1 MTKKMTTIITREM
14 KEKFIERIITNSS
27 FWLNEQTSSVKVLTE
42 MMRIQNFIVR
52 NVNYHASFNRIDFYT
67 CYDDAAIDNLCIAL
81 KKLITAIETNEETK
95 VFENIRG
102 YTFGDLETD
111 HGVIQ
116 VYQKDKIVYAKTI
129 QSLTPGEKDKLI
141 ASIKFN
147 LWIIGNWR
155 QNNHI

>member
-1 MTKKMTTIITREM
+1 MTTIITTEL

-52 NVNYHASFNRIDFYT
+52 NVNYHASFNRCDFYT
-67 CYDDAAIDNLCIAL
+67 CYDDTDIDNLCIAL
-81 KKLITAIETNEETK
+81 KKLITAIETNEEIEI
-95 VFENIRG
+95 FENIRG
-102 YTFGDLETD
+102 YIFGDLETE
-111 HGVIQ
+111 HGVVQ
-116 VYQKDKIVYAKTI
+116 VYQKNKIIYVKPV

-155 QNNHI
+155 QDNHI

>member
-1 MTKKMTTIITREM
+1 MTVITREM

-27 FWLNEQTSSVKVLTE
+27 FWLNEYTSSAKVLTE

-67 CYDDAAIDNLCIAL
+67 CYDDADIDNLCIVL
-81 KKLITAIETNEETK
+81 KKLITAIETNEEIEI
-95 VFENIRG
+95 FENIRG
-102 YTFGDLETD
+102 YIFGDLGTEQ
-111 HGVIQ
+111 GIVQ
-116 VYQKDKIVYAKTI
+116 VYQKNKIVYVKPV

-155 QNNHI
+155 QDNHI